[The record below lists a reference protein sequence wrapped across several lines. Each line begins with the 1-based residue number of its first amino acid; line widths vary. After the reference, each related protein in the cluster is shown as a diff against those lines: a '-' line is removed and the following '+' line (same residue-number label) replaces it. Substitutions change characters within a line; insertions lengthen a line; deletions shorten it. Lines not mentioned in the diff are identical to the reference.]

1 MGRLVLLYIAYY
13 MHMMLNANK
22 LLLAGKMQERDFYMS
37 YIFSCAELR
46 GMSNPQF
53 HLTHTILSVLSLF
66 VCFLKTFGTRNTSP
80 SKFSAELKCLKK
92 KLVFNWHWGD
102 CFCPNTIQTVPR
114 SFLRELDIFHLLEK
128 YPWWSEWEHIKTL
141 MSEVLRL
148 YNRISFNSQ
157 EWL

>member
-66 VCFLKTFGTRNTSP
+66 VSCLFVTKQIQCG
-80 SKFSAELKCLKK
+80 AEMFKK
-92 KLVFNWHWGD
+92 KNWCLIDTGEIAFVQILSKQFPDHFSGSWTFSFYWKNIPDDQNENTLNLWCQRFFD
-102 CFCPNTIQTVPR
+102 CITGLALTPKSDFK
-114 SFLRELDIFHLLEK
+114 K
-128 YPWWSEWEHIKTL
+128 YG
-141 MSEVLRL
+141 
-148 YNRISFNSQ
+148 
-157 EWL
+157 